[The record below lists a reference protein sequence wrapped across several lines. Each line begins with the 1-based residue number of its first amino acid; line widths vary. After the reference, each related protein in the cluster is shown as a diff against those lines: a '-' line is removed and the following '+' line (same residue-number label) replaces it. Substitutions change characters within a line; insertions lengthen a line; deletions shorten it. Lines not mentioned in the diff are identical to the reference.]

1 MDVYLIPVGTQRYEL
16 YCEDVHEEQP
26 AESVVAAP
34 PGMFAGLMN
43 RFKTALA
50 RVEHERR
57 HGGAAPPPVERRTWS
72 HRVKEYVLR
81 WLAEKI
87 AEQRLLWRLRRESE
101 VRLIFP
107 DDLSGDAAMAIVR
120 RMVQRDADR
129 HLRWLIID
137 GLVLVLTGPAAII
150 PGPNLLAYYFGFRVV
165 GHYLSMRGA
174 RHGLR
179 AVTWHE
185 HPSPLLARLR
195 KAVALS
201 AFERERHVREVES
214 QLRLRHLTTFFQ
226 RTAVPTA

>member
-16 YCEDVHEEQP
+16 YCEDVHEDQP
-26 AESVVAAP
+26 AESVVEAQ
-34 PGMFAGLMN
+34 PGMFAGLVS
-43 RFKTALA
+43 RFKAALA
-50 RVEHERR
+50 RVEHEHR
-57 HGGAAPPPVERRTWS
+57 HGGAAPPPVERRSWTN
-72 HRVKEYVLR
+72 RVKDYVLC

-107 DDLSGDAAMAIVR
+107 DDLSGDEAMTVVR
-120 RMVQRDADR
+120 RMLQRDADR
-129 HLRWLIID
+129 HFRWLIFN
-137 GLVLVLTGPAAII
+137 GLVFMLTGVVAIV

-165 GHYLSMRGA
+165 GHYWSRRGA
-174 RHGLR
+174 KHGLR
-179 AVTWHE
+179 DVTWHE

-195 KAVALS
+195 QAVALS

-214 QLRLRHLTTFFQ
+214 QLRLQHLTTFFQ

>member
-1 MDVYLIPVGTQRYEL
+1 MDVYLIPVSAERYEL
-16 YCEDVHEEQP
+16 YCEDAHEEP
-26 AESVVAAP
+26 SADSVVEAP
-34 PGMFAGLMN
+34 PSMFAGLVT
-43 RFKTALA
+43 RFRAALA
-50 RVEHERR
+50 RIEHERR
-57 HGGAAPPPVERRTWS
+57 RGGTAPPPLEQRVWNS
-72 HRVKEYVLR
+72 RVKDYVLR

-107 DDLSGDAAMAIVR
+107 DDLLGEAAMTIVR
-120 RMVQRDADR
+120 CMLQRDADR
-129 HLRWLIID
+129 HFRWLIVD
-137 GLVLVLTGPAAII
+137 GVILILTGVVAII

-179 AVTWHE
+179 EATWHE

-195 KAVALS
+195 EAVALS
-201 AFERERHVREVES
+201 AFERERQVREVET
-214 QLRLRHLTTFFQ
+214 QLRLQHLTSFFQ